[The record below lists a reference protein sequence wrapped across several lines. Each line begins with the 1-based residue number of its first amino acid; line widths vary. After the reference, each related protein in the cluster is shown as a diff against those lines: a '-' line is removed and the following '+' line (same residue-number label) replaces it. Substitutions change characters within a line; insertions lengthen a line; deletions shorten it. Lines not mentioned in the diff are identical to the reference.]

1 MQIPNFRRIFKTD
14 YPADQQPLV
23 EKLSGTVNNGL
34 EVIYNA
40 MAKNVSLGDNI
51 FCTIKTITTRVDANG
66 VPTSTLSFKIDTTG
80 QIKGI
85 SVIRANN
92 QTSSTVYPNSCPFL
106 TYSQDNITI
115 SVSHIA
121 GLPANNTFDLTVI
134 SWG

>member
-14 YPADQQPLV
+14 YPADQQQLV
-23 EKLSGTVNNGL
+23 EKLAGTINNGL

-40 MAKNVSLGDNI
+40 MSKNVSLTDNI
-51 FCTIKTITTRVDANG
+51 FCTIKTITTRVDSNG
-66 VPTSTLSFKIDTTG
+66 IPTSLLSFKVDTAGT
-80 QIKGI
+80 IKGI
-85 SVIRANN
+85 SVIRVNN
-92 QTSSTVYPNSCPFL
+92 QTSSTVYPTSCPFL
-106 TYSQDNITI
+106 TYSQDTNTI